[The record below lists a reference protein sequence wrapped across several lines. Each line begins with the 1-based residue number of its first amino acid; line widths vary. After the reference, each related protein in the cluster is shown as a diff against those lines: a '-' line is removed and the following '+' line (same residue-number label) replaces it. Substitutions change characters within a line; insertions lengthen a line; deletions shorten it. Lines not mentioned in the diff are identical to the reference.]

1 MSIDL
6 QTGNIFREHT
16 VTHMSNIE
24 FISRTYEELLQLKN
38 KNINI
43 LNSNKYKTND
53 PIEKKNRFGQ
63 FTEVDE
69 WPIRM

>member
-1 MSIDL
+1 MKKKMSIDL

-53 PIEKKNRFGQ
+53 PIEKKIDLDSLQ
-63 FTEVDE
+63 K
-69 WPIRM
+69 